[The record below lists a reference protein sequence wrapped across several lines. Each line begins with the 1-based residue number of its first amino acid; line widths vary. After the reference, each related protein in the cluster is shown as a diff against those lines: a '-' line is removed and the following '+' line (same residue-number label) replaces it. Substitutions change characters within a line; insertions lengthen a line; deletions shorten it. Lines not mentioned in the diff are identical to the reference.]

1 MMLRTLLPAAAL
13 LVSVLSGTAAA
24 QFSCSTVAR
33 AGQLDPDGLVYGN
46 VFRDEVAVNA
56 SGDAVFV
63 ARANGA
69 RDKLYFYPGAG
80 AGQVVAR
87 ADGPAPNGGTFRSQ
101 RAFFALSVND
111 ADDVAF
117 FAQLVSGQGV
127 FVRDGGSLETAAVR
141 SQASPAG
148 GVFDAFPFVGDI
160 DATSRVPFVASV
172 DGGTGGAFVYD
183 STANALS
190 TLVLD
195 GSATLDG
202 REVCSTQAV
211 DLGVAGAAVLRAT
224 SKVSCANVA
233 ESPASGL
240 FLVNGLGITTL
251 LLAGDASP
259 IGGSTYAKLLD
270 TPRLNAVGDVAFR
283 ATTVG
288 TTRTDAIFVRDG
300 GTGTVTLVEREGDAA
315 PAVGGAFG
323 ANQSFRF
330 ADTGNV
336 LLNAKLRTSPAK
348 FGIFDLGVVDAPALV
363 KTDAPPTDAFGA
375 GSSYI
380 RFSRTNGSSDDG
392 FRIGVQVRVRDTN
405 PPSAKGGVVRCAGS
419 PSGAF
424 LDGDAFL

>member
-13 LVSVLSGTAAA
+13 LVAALSGTAHA

-46 VFRDEVAVNA
+46 VFRDEVAVNDA
-56 SGDAVFV
+56 GDAVFV

-101 RAFFALSVND
+101 RSFFSLSVND

-148 GVFDAFPFVGDI
+148 GVFDSFPFVGDI
-160 DATSRVPFVASV
+160 DAASRVPFVATV
-172 DGGTGGAFVYD
+172 DGGTSGVFVYD
-183 STANALS
+183 STANSVAS
-190 TLVLD
+190 LVLD
-195 GSATLDG
+195 GAATLDG

-211 DLGVAGAAVLRAT
+211 DLGVGGAAVLRAT
-224 SKVSCANVA
+224 SKTSCANVA
-233 ESPASGL
+233 ETAKSGL
-240 FLVNGLGITTL
+240 FRVSGLGISTL

-270 TPRLNAVGDVAFR
+270 TPRINAVGDVAFR

-288 TTRTDAIFVRDG
+288 TTRTDAIFVRDA
-300 GTGTVTLVEREGDAA
+300 GTGMVSLVEREGNAA
-315 PAVGGAFG
+315 PVVGGSFG

-330 ADTGNV
+330 ADSGDVSLNV
-336 LLNAKLRTSPAK
+336 KLRSTPAK
-348 FGIFDLGVVDAPALV
+348 FGIFDLGLVDAPAV
-363 KTDAPPTDAFGA
+363 VGTDAPPLDAFGA
-375 GSSYI
+375 GSSYT
-380 RFSRTNGSSDDG
+380 RFSRMNGASDDG

-419 PSGAF
+419 ASGAF
-424 LDGDAFL
+424 LDGESFL

>member
-1 MMLRTLLPAAAL
+1 MLRTLVPAAAL
-13 LVSVLSGTAAA
+13 LVAALSGTAHA
-24 QFSCSTVAR
+24 QFACSTVAR

-46 VFRDEVAVNA
+46 VFRDEVAVNDA
-56 SGDAVFV
+56 GDAVFV

-69 RDKLYFYPGAG
+69 RDKLYFYPSAG

-87 ADGPAPNGGTFRSQ
+87 ADGPAPSGGAFRSQ
-101 RAFFALSVND
+101 RAFFSLSVND

-148 GVFDAFPFVGDI
+148 GVFDSFPFVGDI
-160 DATSRVPFVASV
+160 DAASRVPFVATV
-172 DGGTGGAFVYD
+172 DGGAGGVFVYD
-183 STANALS
+183 STANAVAS
-190 TLVLD
+190 LVLD
-195 GSATLDG
+195 GAATLDG

-224 SKVSCANVA
+224 SKVSCANTA
-233 ESPASGL
+233 ESARNGL
-240 FLVNGLGITTL
+240 FGVSGLGIATL
-251 LLAGDASP
+251 LLEGDASP

-270 TPRLNAVGDVAFR
+270 TPRMNATGDVAFR
-283 ATTVG
+283 ATTIG
-288 TTRTDAIFVRDG
+288 TTRTDAVFLRDG
-300 GTGTVTLVEREGDAA
+300 GTGTVTLVDREGDAA
-315 PAVGGAFG
+315 PAVGGSFS

-330 ADTGNV
+330 SDSGNV
-336 LLNAKLRTSPAK
+336 LLNVKLRSTPAK
-348 FGIFDLGVVDAPALV
+348 FGVFDLGVVDAPALV

-375 GSSYI
+375 GSSYT
-380 RFSRTNGSSDDG
+380 RFSRTNGASEDG

-419 PSGAF
+419 ASGAF
-424 LDGDAFL
+424 LDDDVFL